1 MMLLGIDS
9 GGTSCRLAL
18 CGGAGR
24 VLSQV
29 TVPGHNPNAD
39 GFPALEASFR
49 RGLDALLAPFGG
61 REAAIDAL
69 HGGIAGGEG
78 DNRPRLE
85 QMLRALLPRCPRVS
99 VSSDALIALSAGLGA
114 ADGGVLIAGTGT
126 IGFVRKKNALLR
138 FGGWGYLADEGGSG
152 WHIGRDGFR
161 AAMAGEDAGLPP
173 TALTA
178 LYEEKLGM
186 NMMAAVT
193 ALYRGELSLA
203 ACAPLVFS
211 AGEAGDQ
218 AALDILRRNAAIL
231 AETLGRMQ
239 RAFGAPLPVV
249 LVGGLLSPG
258 SRYLAELEGCCRD
271 IPVRLFHPSLSPL
284 LGAVRMAAH
293 AAGAEETE
301 DFLANLALPP
311 ETALDLR
318 K

>member
-49 RGLDALLAPFGG
+49 QGLDALLAPFGG

-85 QMLRALLPRCPRVS
+85 QMLRSLLPRCARVS

-126 IGFVRKKNALLR
+126 IGFVRKKMPSCAL
-138 FGGWGYLADEGGSG
+138 
-152 WHIGRDGFR
+152 
-161 AAMAGEDAGLPP
+161 
-173 TALTA
+173 
-178 LYEEKLGM
+178 
-186 NMMAAVT
+186 
-193 ALYRGELSLA
+193 
-203 ACAPLVFS
+203 
-211 AGEAGDQ
+211 
-218 AALDILRRNAAIL
+218 
-231 AETLGRMQ
+231 
-239 RAFGAPLPVV
+239 
-249 LVGGLLSPG
+249 
-258 SRYLAELEGCCRD
+258 
-271 IPVRLFHPSLSPL
+271 
-284 LGAVRMAAH
+284 
-293 AAGAEETE
+293 AAGAIWPTKG
-301 DFLANLALPP
+301 APAGTSAGTASGPP
-311 ETALDLR
+311 WRGKMLGYRPPPSPLFTKKSWA
-318 K
+318 

>member
-1 MMLLGIDS
+1 MMLLGVDS
-9 GGTSCRLAL
+9 GGTSCRLVL
-18 CGGAGR
+18 CDEAGR

-49 RGLDALLAPFGG
+49 RGLDALLAPYGG
-61 REAAIDAL
+61 REGAIDAL
-69 HGGIAGGEG
+69 HAGIAGGEG

-85 QMLRALLPRCPRVS
+85 AMLRSLLPRCPRVS

-126 IGFVRKKNALLR
+126 VGFVRKGGALLR

-161 AAMAGEDAGLPP
+161 AAMAEEDAGLPP

-186 NMMAAVT
+186 KMMSAVT

-211 AGEAGDQ
+211 AAENGDG
-218 AALDILRRNAAIL
+218 AAQDILRRNAAVL

-239 RAFGAPLPVV
+239 RAFDAPLPVV

-258 SRYLAELEGCCRD
+258 SLYLTALEDCCREK
-271 IPVRLFHPSLSPL
+271 PVRLFHPTLSPL

-293 AAGAEETE
+293 AAGAAETE
-301 DFLANLALPP
+301 DFLSNLALPP

>member
-18 CGGAGR
+18 CDGAGR

-39 GFPALEASFR
+39 GFPALEESLR

-85 QMLRALLPRCPRVS
+85 QMLRSLLPRCARVS

-186 NMMAAVT
+186 SKP
-193 ALYRGELSLA
+193 AL
-203 ACAPLVFS
+203 
-211 AGEAGDQ
+211 
-218 AALDILRRNAAIL
+218 
-231 AETLGRMQ
+231 
-239 RAFGAPLPVV
+239 
-249 LVGGLLSPG
+249 
-258 SRYLAELEGCCRD
+258 
-271 IPVRLFHPSLSPL
+271 
-284 LGAVRMAAH
+284 
-293 AAGAEETE
+293 
-301 DFLANLALPP
+301 
-311 ETALDLR
+311 
-318 K
+318 